1 MRAACLERT
10 NLDLLKAN
18 LAYACFCFFDCENTF
33 CLERNKWDLFNCEKT
48 ETFDY
53 EQVEF

>member
-18 LAYACFCFFDCENTF
+18 LAYACFRFFDCENTF

-48 ETFDY
+48 VTFDY